1 MASAAGSHAPGMEKE
16 EVYDPMNLPDVDK
29 YSSTYLTSPFIL
41 YITTLM
47 MCPNPRTAL
56 FKSRLNA
63 SYIAV
68 HGRAMLGRP
77 LWLRTSSLPQSA

>member
-1 MASAAGSHAPGMEKE
+1 MLGPESVEGATDMASAAGSHAPGMEKE

-29 YSSTYLTSPFIL
+29 
-41 YITTLM
+41 
-47 MCPNPRTAL
+47 
-56 FKSRLNA
+56 LNA